1 MDRRRVGLV
10 ALNLPMAKY
19 PPGKRETVAPK
30 FRRPPQDPGLF
41 LLRTLLAAS
50 PRYVSG
56 THLAHGMKMSRV
68 GVWNRVNK
76 LRMQGIGI
84 EGARNRGYRLA
95 EEPSL
100 LNQSLFEAH
109 LDSVSPKCPCLVL
122 DTVDSTNSEAERQL
136 NADRKTPFAVLAN
149 QQEKGR
155 GRLGRK
161 WHSPAT
167 GNLYLS
173 VAFRP
178 NLPPRELPVVNLWF
192 GLRICQFLRKKTG
205 LDLQVKWP
213 NDLLLEDRKIGGML
227 AEAKID
233 VDRIRGLVLGLG
245 LNVNAKRK
253 HFPKTLARSVSSFA
267 ETIGHSIR
275 LHELASDIVRCIIR
289 AYREFERGAN
299 SSVLRKE
306 WREIDAFKDR
316 SIVARSGKET
326 LSGTARGIDENGALV
341 LRLDDGKLRKLRS
354 ADVTLRK

>member
-1 MDRRRVGLV
+1 
-10 ALNLPMAKY
+10 MAKY

-50 PRYVSG
+50 PHYVSG
-56 THLAHGMKMSRV
+56 TYLARGMKMSRV

-76 LRMQGIGI
+76 LRSQGLGI

-95 EEPSL
+95 EEPPL
-100 LNQSLFEAH
+100 LNQSLFDAH
-109 LDSVSPKCPCLVL
+109 LESVSPKCPCLVL
-122 DTVDSTNSEAERQL
+122 DTVDSTNSEAERLL
-136 NADRKTPFAVLAN
+136 NADRKTPFAVFAN

-178 NLPPRELPVVNLWF
+178 DLPARELPVFNLWF

-213 NDLLLEDRKIGGML
+213 NDLMFEGRKVGGML

-233 VDRIRGLVLGLG
+233 VDCIRGLVFGLG
-245 LNVNAKRK
+245 LNVNARRR
-253 HFPKTLARSVSSFA
+253 HFPKTLVRAASSFA

-275 LHELASDIVRCIIR
+275 LHELASDLVRCILR
-289 AYREFERGAN
+289 AYREFVRGPDSA
-299 SSVLRKE
+299 VLRKE
-306 WREIDAFKDR
+306 WKALDALKGQ
-316 SIVARSGKET
+316 SVLAQSGKET
-326 LSGTARGIDENGALV
+326 LSGTARGIDANGSLIV
-341 LRLDDGKLRKLRS
+341 RLNDGKLRKLRS